1 MLGCEENPVPAE
13 SAFEGRLPVASAI
26 RSLLLVLLVLFAAPA
41 AASDDA
47 PRQALDGARQTLSEV
62 EAQLKADGLG
72 DSELLRLRAEIDPLV
87 VELQATIAELSP
99 RLEASAKRLAELT
112 PKSKEAATSDATSA
126 ELATEKQ
133 KRDALDADMRS
144 ARAMLLQIDDDEAR
158 ISVARRDLFA
168 RQTFAR
174 SSSLLSPLLWVGLAR
189 EAPGDV
195 ASLGASFG
203 DWLGSLAQRTTAAQ
217 GFGLLAVMLAIAALW
232 APLQWIAR
240 RVIARDAAAAA
251 PSRLSRALAAAW
263 TIVVLAMLPL
273 LALQAV
279 VYSLDFFDISDP
291 RLQGGLDALLD
302 GVRLVFLANALGRGV
317 LAPGLPNWRL
327 FDFGDRVAAL
337 LFHLWLVVAA
347 ILAAERLLE
356 PAADALASLNIAV
369 AGRAVGAALV
379 AILTARTLRLI
390 SSLAHAALGAQ
401 PGETWAAARALVWAL
416 VALILGAALAGYIA
430 FATFLVNQTIFVAA
444 LAAALYLVDVIVQ
457 EGAAELLRPEAAVGR
472 AMMLMIGLRRD
483 ALEQIVVLV
492 QGFARLAILVAG
504 VLLVLSPWSV
514 SQDLASTLRAAYFG
528 LKVGGITLSLSS
540 LILAAAIFVVGMLAT
555 RAAQNWLGSR
565 YLPRTRL
572 DAGVSNSIRTIVGYI
587 GVFVALLKS
596 GAQLGL
602 NYQQLA
608 IVAGALSLGI
618 GFGLQSIVNN
628 FVSGLILLWERGIRV
643 GDWVEIGAEQGFVRK
658 INARATEIETI
669 DRATLIV
676 PNATLVGGAVKNW
689 MRVDRTAR
697 VIVQVNVAYESD
709 PEVVRELLIA
719 AAKAQDQVLSIPAP
733 LVLFNEF
740 GDWALKFQLICFV
753 DDIVTA
759 DRVRSAISFDVF
771 RRMREAGLRV
781 PYPK

>member
-1 MLGCEENPVPAE
+1 M
-13 SAFEGRLPVASAI
+13 
-26 RSLLLVLLVLFAAPA
+26 VLFAAPA
-41 AASDDA
+41 AAASDDA
-47 PRQALDGARQTLSEV
+47 TRQTLDAARATLAEV
-62 EAQLKADGLG
+62 ETQLKADGLG
-72 DSELLRLRAEIDPLV
+72 DSELVQLRAEIDPLAA
-87 VELQATIAELSP
+87 ELQATITELAP

-126 ELATEKQ
+126 ELAAEKQ
-133 KRDALDADMRS
+133 KHDALDADMRS

-158 ISVARRDLFA
+158 ISAARRDLFA

-174 SSSLLSPLLWVGLAR
+174 SSSVLSPLLWVGLAR
-189 EAPGDV
+189 EAPRD
-195 ASLGASFG
+195 AAALGALFG
-203 DWLGSLAQRTTAAQ
+203 DWLHGLAQRIAAAQ
-217 GFGLLAVMLAIAALW
+217 ALGLLAVILAIVALW
-232 APLQWIAR
+232 APLQWVAR
-240 RVIARDAAAAA
+240 RVIARDAATAA
-251 PSRLSRALAAAW
+251 PSRLRRALAAAW
-263 TIVVLAMLPL
+263 TIAALAALPL

-279 VYSLDFFDISDP
+279 VYALDFFDISDP
-291 RLQGGLDALLD
+291 RMQGGLNALLD
-302 GVRLVFLANALGRGV
+302 GARLVVVANALGRGV

-327 FDFGDRVAAL
+327 FNFGDRVAAL
-337 LFHLWLVVAA
+337 LFHLWLSVAA
-347 ILAAERLLE
+347 ILAAERLIE
-356 PAADALASLNIAV
+356 PAADAVASLNIAV
-369 AGRAVGAALV
+369 AGRAVGAAL
-379 AILTARTLRLI
+379 AAALMARALRMTPAP
-390 SSLAHAALGAQ
+390 AHAALGQ
-401 PGETWAAARALVWAL
+401 PPRETWAAARALLWAL
-416 VALILGAALAGYIA
+416 AALIFGAALAGYIA
-430 FATFLVNQTIFVAA
+430 FATFLVNQTMFVAA
-444 LAAALYLVDVIVQ
+444 IAAALYLIDVVVQ

-472 AMMLMIGLRRD
+472 AMMTMIGLRRD

-504 VLLVLSPWSV
+504 VLLVLGPWSV
-514 SQDLASTLRAAYFG
+514 SQDLASILRAVYFG
-528 LKVGGITLSLSS
+528 LKVGGVTLSLSS
-540 LILAAAIFVVGMLAT
+540 LILAAAIFVVGVLAT

-572 DAGVSNSIRTIVGYI
+572 DAGVSNSIRTIVGYV
-587 GVFVALLKS
+587 GVSVALLMS

-602 NYQQLA
+602 DYQQLA

-643 GDWVEIGAEQGFVRK
+643 GDWVAVGDEQGFVRK
-658 INARATEIETI
+658 INARATEIETP

-689 MRVDRTAR
+689 MRVDRTGR

-719 AAKAQDQVLSIPAP
+719 AAKAQESVLPIPAP

-759 DRVRSAISFDVF
+759 ARVRSEMNFDIF
-771 RRMREAGLRV
+771 RRLREAGLRV